1 MLCVT
6 AGVVSKALRTLLLL
20 LFLLGNSTFQVR
32 RKEQGGF
39 NALKRGLELIRN
51 YFRHPRMISQ
61 NTTKKNYFWQQV
73 WRKYRRGTKKGDVWV
88 SQSKIL
94 YSPSYQTMTGR
105 VTKEN
110 DTHSSER
117 VCVCVGVKNDSIRE
131 LPPPLPSATRT
142 RLPNGDHNSSNYSTR
157 HREGVGGGQNQA
169 GETNKQTHRPGAN
182 QW

>member
-6 AGVVSKALRTLLLL
+6 DVVVSKALRTLLL

-61 NTTKKNYFWQQV
+61 STTKKNYFWQQV
-73 WRKYRRGTKKGDVWV
+73 WRKERRGTKKGGCMGE
-88 SQSKIL
+88 SIK
-94 YSPSYQTMTGR
+94 YYPSYQTMTGR
-105 VTKEN
+105 VTKQN

-131 LPPPLPSATRT
+131 LPPPP
-142 RLPNGDHNSSNYSTR
+142 PFR
-157 HREGVGGGQNQA
+157 HTD
-169 GETNKQTHRPGAN
+169 ETA
-182 QW
+182 QWRS